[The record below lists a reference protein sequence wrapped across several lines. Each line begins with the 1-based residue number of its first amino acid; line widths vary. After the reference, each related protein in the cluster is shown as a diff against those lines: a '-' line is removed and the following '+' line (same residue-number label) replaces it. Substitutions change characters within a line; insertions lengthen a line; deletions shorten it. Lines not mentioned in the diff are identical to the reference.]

1 MRIAFSIELPAI
13 LCALKKL
20 QDKST
25 APQMPFSSLDKAG
38 RSILKWIEDGDAW
51 IVGDY
56 FVVATVGTM
65 WYSEELMVFEHLV
78 IRVYSSNQNPIS
90 TVTDFLK
97 ALCVTEGC
105 AAVIVG
111 DAQFGRMIP
120 VYKDAGFS
128 EVGTQLIWSP

>member
-1 MRIAFSIELPAI
+1 MRVAFSTELPAVV
-13 LCALKKL
+13 CALKKL

-25 APQMPFSSLDKAG
+25 SPQMPFSSLDKAG
-38 RSILKWIEDGDAW
+38 RSVLKWIEDGDAW

-56 FVVATVGTM
+56 FVAVTKGTM
-65 WYSEELMVFEHLV
+65 WYSEEPMLFEHLV
-78 IRVYSSNQNPIS
+78 IRLYNTNQKPIS

>member
-1 MRIAFSIELPAI
+1 MRVAFSTELPAVI
-13 LCALKKL
+13 CALKKL
-20 QDKST
+20 QDKSA
-25 APQMPFSSLDKAG
+25 APQMPFSNLDKAG
-38 RSILKWIEDGDAW
+38 RSILKWIEAGDAW

-56 FVVATVGTM
+56 FVAVTKGTM
-65 WYSEELMVFEHLV
+65 WYSEEPMIFEHLV
-78 IRVYSSNQNPIS
+78 IRLYNSNKNPIS